1 MALDQVSLDV
11 RAHQILGVVGESGS
25 GKSTLA
31 KCVIRLTEPD
41 SGSIRFHSTDLL
53 QLRSRE
59 LLKARR
65 AIQMIYQDPYS
76 SLNPLFSVG
85 DTIGEAV
92 RLREGSGFEGKSDL
106 QTPDLLRLVG
116 LSSELVNSRPRE
128 LSGGQRQRVAIA
140 RAMAVEPELLL
151 ADEAVSALDMSIQA
165 QILNLLIEL
174 RDNTGLTIVL
184 ITHDLSV
191 VDYVADAVMV
201 MYLGAVMETGP
212 TQAIFAA
219 PAHPYTGALL
229 RAQPGRHRRRNVNR
243 PALSG
248 EIPSATNIPP
258 GCRFHTRCP
267 FAQDVCVEIAPPPI
281 AFADGQVSWCHFAT
295 DVASGKLHV

>member
-1 MALDQVSLDV
+1 MSLDV
-11 RAHQILGVVGESGS
+11 RAHQILAVVGESGS

-53 QLRSRE
+53 QLRGRE

-92 RLREGSGFEGKSDL
+92 SLRDRSGLQRKSGL
-106 QTPDLLRLVG
+106 QTSDLLRLVG
-116 LSSELVNSRPRE
+116 LSSDLINSRPRE

-165 QILNLLIEL
+165 QILNLLMEL

-212 TQAIFAA
+212 TRAIFTA
-219 PAHPYTGALL
+219 PAHPYTSALL
-229 RAQPGRHRRRNVNR
+229 RAQPGRHRRQHVNR

-248 EIPSATNIPP
+248 EIPSATNIPS

-267 FAQDVCVEIAPPPI
+267 FVQDICVQTAPPPI
-281 AFADGQVSWCHFAT
+281 AVADGQVSWCHFAT
-295 DVASGKLHV
+295 DVANGKTAHMIA